1 MILLQVSRRENNFVT
16 VCYSGKTNLLHWNK
30 VRINTTLIDAKN
42 EMENWNWF
50 LNQQTFNLKE
60 TNIQLE
66 RGELFLMNDVY
77 LNDEINSGQLVE
89 EDEDD

>member
-1 MILLQVSRRENNFVT
+1 MNTIFYDKIIKI
-16 VCYSGKTNLLHWNK
+16 CITNAS
-30 VRINTTLIDAKN
+30 IDAKN

-77 LNDEINSGQLVE
+77 LNDEINSG
-89 EDEDD
+89 

>member
-1 MILLQVSRRENNFVT
+1 MNTIFYRVYNKIIKI
-16 VCYSGKTNLLHWNK
+16 CITN
-30 VRINTTLIDAKN
+30 TSIDAKN

-66 RGELFLMNDVY
+66 RGESFLMNDVY
-77 LNDEINSGQLVE
+77 LNDEINSG
-89 EDEDD
+89 